1 MARVDVINFMANVGR
16 DSWFHRLDPRTKIAI
31 IIFFSTIPLIFS
43 DWRYIG
49 ACLLLALPLWLT
61 ANIKFRPM
69 VGPFTAVGTLLLFI
83 FVFNA
88 IRAPDELTGA
98 RADAWSDFTWHVQW
112 GPIVLTS
119 HSVFRA
125 LFLSLRLLA
134 PLTIG
139 ILVIATTDPTYLA
152 KGLRKL
158 GLPVAAVFMV
168 LAGLRFIPVVMEQL
182 FNILDA
188 MTIRGIGSSRI
199 ERTKLLIL
207 PLFITSLRR
216 TMTMGLACES
226 KAFGARKWNNFYEE
240 FKFDWPDVLLLIA
253 IGVLFVGALVS
264 RFGFGLG
271 VADVGY
277 LR

>member
-43 DWRYIG
+43 DWRYISV
-49 ACLLLALPLWLT
+49 CLLLALPLWLT
-61 ANIKFRPM
+61 SNIKFRPM
-69 VGPFTAVGTLLLFI
+69 AGPFTAVGTLLAFI
-83 FVFNA
+83 FIFNA

-98 RADAWSDFTWHVQW
+98 RADAWSDFTWYVQW

-119 HSVFRA
+119 HSVLRA

-188 MTIRGIGSSRI
+188 MTIRGIGKSRI

-207 PLFITSLRR
+207 RRVSNGRSSSFSHFSLPHCAALRR
-216 TMTMGLACES
+216 WDWHVRARHSALGSGTISTRNSNWSGLTLPCS
-226 KAFGARKWNNFYEE
+226 
-240 FKFDWPDVLLLIA
+240 
-253 IGVLFVGALVS
+253 
-264 RFGFGLG
+264 
-271 VADVGY
+271 
-277 LR
+277 